1 MSPGKPVLLEMAT
14 NPGTVLHLD
23 WIDKVNVNLP
33 AVNRRAATLPTK
45 RTVKKQWQ
53 AAWLLR
59 AVTCIDLT
67 TLSGDDTFSNVQR
80 LCFKAKNPIRSD
92 IIESKYCLCGL
103 AFFVS

>member
-1 MSPGKPVLLEMAT
+1 M
-14 NPGTVLHLD
+14 NPGTELHFD
-23 WIDKVNVNLP
+23 WLERVAINLP

-45 RTVKKQWQ
+45 RTVKKEWQ

-80 LCFKAKNPIRSD
+80 LCFKANHPIRSD
-92 IIESKYCLCGL
+92 IIESKFFQLILLLC
-103 AFFVS
+103 VI